1 MASHVTL
8 RGLLGLGDEPAA
20 LPDSALIMIDC
31 QNTYR
36 RGVMQLDGAE
46 DAFAEAARLLARARA
61 SGVPVFHIMHDA
73 GPGSPYDV
81 TAEIGQ
87 ISSEVAPAA
96 GEPVVVK
103 HYPSS
108 FFQTGLGDLLGKR
121 GRPDLV
127 LAGFMTHM
135 CVSST
140 ARDAFNLG
148 YRPTIVA
155 SATATRELPVPGG
168 APVPAA
174 TLQSATLAG
183 IADLFALVIASP
195 DDLPG

>member
-1 MASHVTL
+1 MSSHVTL
-8 RGLLGLGDEPAA
+8 RGLLGLGDQPAV

-31 QNTYR
+31 QNTYQ

-61 SGVPVFHIMHDA
+61 SGVPVFHVMHDA
-73 GPGSPYDV
+73 GPGSPYDI

-87 ISSEVAPAA
+87 ISSEVAPAD

-108 FFQTGLGDLLGKR
+108 FFQTGLDDLLGKTDR
-121 GRPDLV
+121 RDLV

-168 APVPAA
+168 MPVPAA
-174 TLQSATLAG
+174 TLQTATLAG
-183 IADLFALVIASP
+183 IADLFTLVVSKP

>member
-1 MASHVTL
+1 MAMSSHVTL
-8 RGLLGLGDEPAA
+8 RGLMGLGDEPAV

-61 SGVPVFHIMHDA
+61 SGVPVFHVMHDA
-73 GPGSPYDV
+73 GPGSPYDI

-87 ISSEVAPAA
+87 IRSEVAPAD
-96 GEPVVVK
+96 GEPFEVK

-108 FFQTGLGDLLGKR
+108 FFQTGLDDLLEKT
-121 GRPDLV
+121 GRRDLV

-140 ARDAFNLG
+140 
-148 YRPTIVA
+148 
-155 SATATRELPVPGG
+155 
-168 APVPAA
+168 
-174 TLQSATLAG
+174 
-183 IADLFALVIASP
+183 
-195 DDLPG
+195 

>member
-1 MASHVTL
+1 MSSHVTL
-8 RGLLGLGDEPAA
+8 RGLMGLGDGPAP
-20 LPDSALIMIDC
+20 LQDSALIMIDC

-36 RGVMQLDGAE
+36 RGVMQLEGAE
-46 DAFAEAARLLARARA
+46 DAFAEAARVLARARA

-73 GPGSPYDV
+73 GQGSPYDI

-87 ISSEVAPAA
+87 ISDEVAPVA

-108 FFQTGLGDLLGKR
+108 FFQTDLGDLLEKV
-121 GRPDLV
+121 GRRDLV

-155 SATATRELPVPGG
+155 SATATRDLQVSGNV
-168 APVPAA
+168 PVPAA

-183 IADLFALVIASP
+183 IADLFALVVGKP